1 MTYPLCLR
9 LAAIKYYVKH
19 NSDPYFYVKSIN
31 EIFDIAVSTFYIWL
45 DKYGA
50 DVSSFNDLLLQ
61 GERKQCNKKE
71 SKITATI
78 RKYIVHLF
86 TKLRSS
92 SALNVKRNVLRNFNV
107 HISIPYIYKILR
119 EENVTYK
126 KISTTKWPFTEAKL
140 KKEKQKL
147 KKEIDERKEKDIISF
162 DETSIVINMQ
172 TSKGWSKSGQRCE
185 RYFKRSQVRYS
196 LGLAIN
202 KKDVVKSK
210 LIQRSFK
217 GDEVT
222 FFMND
227 LSSLLNDPHLY
238 TILMDNA
245 RTHTCKKMKLLIN
258 DKNIDVLF
266 NIKYHPQSNPVEY
279 VFGILKQKLRKSI
292 IRTESDLINKINKIL
307 NSIPKTVFAACYNKS
322 YNLL

>member
-19 NSDPYFYVKSIN
+19 KSDPYFYVKSIN
-31 EIFDIAVSTFYIWL
+31 EIFDIAISTFYIWL
-45 DKYGA
+45 DKYGT

-61 GERKQCNKKE
+61 GEIKQCSKKE

-92 SALNVKRNVLRNFNV
+92 SALNVKRNILRNFDV

-119 EENVTYK
+119 
-126 KISTTKWPFTEAKL
+126 EAKL

-147 KKEIDERKEKDIISF
+147 KKEIDERKEKDIISY

-202 KKDVVKSK
+202 KKGVVKSK
-210 LIQRSFK
+210 LIQGSFK

-258 DKNIDVLF
+258 DKNIDALF
-266 NIKYHPQSNPVEY
+266 NIKYHPQSNPVE
-279 VFGILKQKLRKSI
+279 QKL
-292 IRTESDLINKINKIL
+292 
-307 NSIPKTVFAACYNKS
+307 
-322 YNLL
+322 